1 MRAGIDTGSVAGA
14 IGTPAD
20 EPVGPLGDINS
31 NRSDPTY
38 DALVGYR
45 FSPHFAIE
53 LQYLWLGD
61 VSMTADAAPEEG
73 SVDGRW
79 RFKGPAV
86 SALAGWPISTRWDV
100 YARAG
105 AMFTETDAT
114 LVHAAA
120 PDAEPQRI
128 KQRETT
134 TELVWGAGFAYHAT
148 PQWTLRLEYQQVPN
162 AGEADRTGEMGVER
176 FTFGWVYHY

>member
-1 MRAGIDTGSVAGA
+1 MRTEIDTGSVAGA

-20 EPVGPLGDINS
+20 EPVGPLSEDS
-31 NRSDPTY
+31 ENRSDPTY

-45 FSPHFAIE
+45 FSPHYALE

-61 VSMTADAAPEEG
+61 VSMAADAATEGG

-86 SALAGWPISTRWDV
+86 SALAGWPISSRWDC
-100 YARAG
+100 YARVG

-114 LVHAAA
+114 LVYAAA
-120 PDAEPQRI
+120 TDAEPQRI

-148 PQWTLRLEYQQVPN
+148 PQWTVRLEYQQVPN
-162 AGEADRTGEMGVER
+162 AGDTERTGETDIER
-176 FTFGWVYHY
+176 FTLGWVYHY